1 MSRVEMSPVSFLAG
15 CALLAVAL
23 LLTRRVA
30 YQVAHRTS
38 NVVDI
43 WDIVREVS
51 LIGLVCT
58 MLAAVALIAAGLFE
72 YR

>member
-1 MSRVEMSPVSFLAG
+1 MSPVSFLAG

>member
-1 MSRVEMSPVSFLAG
+1 MSPVSFLAG

-30 YQVAHRTS
+30 YRVAHRTS

>member
-1 MSRVEMSPVSFLAG
+1 MSPVPFLAG
-15 CALLAVAL
+15 CALLVVAL

-30 YQVAHRTS
+30 YRVAHRTS
-38 NVVDI
+38 NVVGI